1 MYVCVCA
8 GMSGHKKVHDPARE
22 SSGLCQGAVTS
33 TLAGPGSEARGAGWR
48 LERRARCCELES
60 ATSIT
65 SVQSELYT
73 VCTARRLLSRKARTA
88 GRKLVGLHASSIIP
102 FCLLVPL

>member
-1 MYVCVCA
+1 MCVCA

-33 TLAGPGSEARGAGWR
+33 TLEARGAGWR